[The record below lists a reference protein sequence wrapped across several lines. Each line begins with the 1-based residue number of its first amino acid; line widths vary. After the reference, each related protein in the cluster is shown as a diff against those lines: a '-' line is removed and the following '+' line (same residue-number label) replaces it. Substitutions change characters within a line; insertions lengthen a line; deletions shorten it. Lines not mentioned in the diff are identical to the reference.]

1 MFEAK
6 IPLPE
11 LKDDADLGGAPAWA
25 SRTIGR
31 PPACESPKEPC
42 LYCDLPAP
50 QARMEMRLRSG
61 LTCGQL
67 AGRRRTRRSSRARPQ
82 VCRVRPRQALR
93 KPHLACAL
101 ARSTN
106 TVSSGSDVSAP
117 AHAGLGSAVS
127 LEPAGPCQR
136 HSRFTQSTTPS
147 AAAASR
153 ARLSFGY
160 Q

>member
-11 LKDDADLGGAPAWA
+11 LKDDADLGGAPAWS

-50 QARMEMRLRSG
+50 EARMEMRLRSG
-61 LTCGQL
+61 LTCGQ
-67 AGRRRTRRSSRARPQ
+67 
-82 VCRVRPRQALR
+82 
-93 KPHLACAL
+93 
-101 ARSTN
+101 
-106 TVSSGSDVSAP
+106 
-117 AHAGLGSAVS
+117 
-127 LEPAGPCQR
+127 PAGPCQR
-136 HSRFTQSTTPS
+136 HSRFTQSTPPS